1 MADLMPGPVLIIA
14 ATERS
19 IKALDPNELPENAGL
34 VALARLYALALAEAG
49 GTQNSLKEIGPK
61 LAAVLTELRKKLS
74 NAPLDLEQPTPAAV
88 APDPVEAARAAPPDP
103 AEDELARARA
113 RAERAKVARGV
124 TA

>member
-1 MADLMPGPVLIIA
+1 MADLMPGPALIVT

-19 IKALDPNELPENAGL
+19 IMALDPGELPENAGL

-74 NAPLDLEQPTPAAV
+74 NAPLDLERPTPV
-88 APDPVEAARAAPPDP
+88 ATEPEPVEAARAAPPDP
-103 AEDELARARA
+103 AVDELARAR
-113 RAERAKVARGV
+113 ERADRAKRRPA
-124 TA
+124 